1 MAGIKV
7 TKGGSLT
14 KTMNTFT
21 ANISGRLE
29 QRSKATAIRA
39 GIAAQQAM
47 QEVIRTTPSGI
58 NPNKGDRIDTGYM
71 LASVTHST
79 TFRHKKY
86 TAKFGW
92 LFRHKAY
99 FITQDQGGLAFG
111 KFQVPGMFALR
122 AGVRAAQRVMEED
135 LGKAVK
141 K

>member
-1 MAGIKV
+1 MAGVKT

-14 KTMNTFT
+14 ATMNKFT

-29 QRSKATAIRA
+29 GRSKATAIRA

-47 QEVIRTTPSGI
+47 QNVIATTPSGI
-58 NPNKGDRIDTGYM
+58 NPSKPDRIDTGNMYNR
-71 LASVTHST
+71 VTHST
-79 TFRHKKY
+79 SFRHQRY

-92 LFRHKAY
+92 LYNHKQY

-111 KFQVPGMFALR
+111 KFQVVGMFALA
-122 AGVRAAQRVMEED
+122 AGVRAARRVMEED